1 MMSMKDH
8 DVNSET
14 RAGLLRC
21 FLDMHPFNTPELPRR
36 PEMQSFEVRVSVF
49 AVDNIKV
56 YKDFGQRNDLFVQM
70 KFRSVNMD
78 GEESKR
84 VEKTDIHRWA
94 NEDASFNQRF
104 LFEMSAPCLSMGVEF
119 SLMDFDRGVSSAD
132 LVYYPQTLSLDHHL
146 AIAYESWTSSRET
159 IGPVSHTVVFDSWP
173 ATKMVLDRW
182 RCCRCVRRRINQGN
196 YAKMTCTVEIV
207 ATEVAAEHPVIS
219 GVFAPPQ
226 DRLSLQMLATNPVK
240 TLRVLL
246 GPQLFNLITVGTF
259 LGCSL
264 VVTFLIILTVFYAHA
279 LLTA

>member
-1 MMSMKDH
+1 MH
-8 DVNSET
+8 
-14 RAGLLRC
+14 LLVYKIVTTAV
-21 FLDMHPFNTPELPRR
+21 FSTVFRR
-36 PEMQSFEVRVSVF
+36 TSTVREVR
-49 AVDNIKV
+49 
-56 YKDFGQRNDLFVQM
+56 DL
-70 KFRSVNMD
+70 R
-78 GEESKR
+78 R
-84 VEKTDIHRWA
+84 VRTASWWLCE
-94 NEDASFNQRF
+94 NEDVVR
-104 LFEMSAPCLSMGVEF
+104 
-119 SLMDFDRGVSSAD
+119 AD

>member
-1 MMSMKDH
+1 MEPSKEAYRNAECKSPCFVRLEIRPARSSGARLPLETKMMSMKDH

-119 SLMDFDRGVSSAD
+119 SLMDFDRGVSSAPE
-132 LVYYPQTLSLDHHL
+132 LLQEAQNFLAQGSVGASLSFEALHVSTEATLLKNSLAAAKPKRAAAKKAAKEKTEKTEPQ
-146 AIAYESWTSSRET
+146 E
-159 IGPVSHTVVFDSWP
+159 
-173 ATKMVLDRW
+173 
-182 RCCRCVRRRINQGN
+182 
-196 YAKMTCTVEIV
+196 
-207 ATEVAAEHPVIS
+207 AE
-219 GVFAPPQ
+219 G
-226 DRLSLQMLATNPVK
+226 
-240 TLRVLL
+240 
-246 GPQLFNLITVGTF
+246 
-259 LGCSL
+259 
-264 VVTFLIILTVFYAHA
+264 
-279 LLTA
+279 